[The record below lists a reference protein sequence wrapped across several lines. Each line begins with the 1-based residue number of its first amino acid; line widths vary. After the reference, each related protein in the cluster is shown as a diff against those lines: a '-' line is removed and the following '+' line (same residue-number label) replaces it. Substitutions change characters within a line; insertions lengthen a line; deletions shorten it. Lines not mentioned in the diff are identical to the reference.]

1 MSTTVARRRGPGV
14 AKRVF
19 IASETNGPSVHRNRA
34 EGELSDLARQILA
47 FEHDRL
53 RHDRNKEVAIRLE
66 FGMSPARYYQVLGRV
81 IDSPAALAH
90 DPQLVT
96 RLQRIRDARVDAI
109 AHRGFTEQSE
119 RPEKAS

>member
-1 MSTTVARRRGPGV
+1 MQ
-14 AKRVF
+14 
-19 IASETNGPSVHRNRA
+19 RNRT
-34 EGELSDLARQILA
+34 EGELSDLDRHILA
-47 FEHDRL
+47 FEHDRA

-90 DPQLVT
+90 DPQLVK
-96 RLQRIRDARVDAI
+96 RLQRIRRSRVDAI
-109 AHRGFTEQSE
+109 ARRDVPGHPE